1 MNSFPLRRAVPI
13 ILGAA
18 LALTALVFYVAPDLD
33 LAAASLFYRGRNTFA
48 GQTQLGELARRL
60 VYWVPTLLLLVFAGL
75 FAARRF
81 GRVVPFAPSGRG
93 VLFLALT
100 FALGPGLLVNT
111 VLKDH
116 SHRPRPYQTL
126 NFGGEDAFR
135 PFYTFDG
142 DCQRNC
148 SFVSGEGAAAAWTL
162 APALLVPLPVRAA
175 AVAAS
180 LVFAVAV
187 GLLRMAFG
195 GHYLSDTAF
204 ALLLI
209 WSFVVAMRRAML
221 GRESEPNGQAH
232 ATR

>member
-1 MNSFPLRRAVPI
+1 MNRFPLRPAVPVL
-13 ILGAA
+13 LGLA
-18 LALTALVFYVAPDLD
+18 LVLTALVFYIAPDLD
-33 LAAASLFYRGRNTFA
+33 LAAASLFYRGRNMFV
-48 GQTQLGELARRL
+48 GQTHLGELARRL
-60 VYWVPTLLLLVFAGL
+60 VYWVPTLLLLAFAGL
-75 FAARRF
+75 FGVRRF
-81 GRVVPFAPSGRG
+81 GRTVPFAPSGRG

-162 APALLVPLPVRAA
+162 APALLVPLPLRVA

-195 GHYLSDTAF
+195 GHYLSDTIFAF
-204 ALLLI
+204 LLI
-209 WSFVVAMRRAML
+209 WSFVLAMRRLML
-221 GRESEPNGQAH
+221 GREPEPIGRAP
-232 ATR
+232 